1 MDETGSALRLGAYIL
16 VGVWE
21 DHKTRAQEMQ
31 SRGIGVG
38 AGNNRH
44 PIREVL
50 FEQHA

>member
-1 MDETGSALRLGAYIL
+1 MDETGSALRLGAYFL

-21 DHKTRAQEMQ
+21 DHKTRAREKQ
-31 SRGIGVG
+31 SRGMGVG
-38 AGNNRH
+38 AGNARP